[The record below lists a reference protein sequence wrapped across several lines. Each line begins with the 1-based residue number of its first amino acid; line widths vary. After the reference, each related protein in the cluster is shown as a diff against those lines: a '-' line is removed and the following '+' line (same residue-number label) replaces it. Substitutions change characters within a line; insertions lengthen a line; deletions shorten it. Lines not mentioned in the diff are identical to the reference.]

1 MTSTVDNV
9 IGGHPVAGEAAASA
23 IRTKE
28 AAIVVQTWY
37 RDRVARK
44 RCVEAEQMLASV
56 RVAAA
61 VKVQAVLRGIA
72 ARHTIRVTV
81 AAVKVQAALRG
92 ITARRAIRVTAAAAV
107 TVQAAVRGIA
117 ARRAIRA
124 TAVAIV
130 TVQAYTRGRHV
141 RNNLSRR
148 RAAAVKVQAAVR
160 AVAASARASRMREEH
175 RRQLATAVMQKAW
188 RGAITRTR

>member
-92 ITARRAIRVTAAAAV
+92 ITARRAIR
-107 TVQAAVRGIA
+107 
-117 ARRAIRA
+117 A

-130 TVQAYTRGRHV
+130 TVQAYARGRRV
-141 RNNLSRR
+141 RNNLYRR
-148 RAAAVKVQAAVR
+148 WAAAVKVQAAVR
-160 AVAASARASRMREEH
+160 AVAASARASRIREEH